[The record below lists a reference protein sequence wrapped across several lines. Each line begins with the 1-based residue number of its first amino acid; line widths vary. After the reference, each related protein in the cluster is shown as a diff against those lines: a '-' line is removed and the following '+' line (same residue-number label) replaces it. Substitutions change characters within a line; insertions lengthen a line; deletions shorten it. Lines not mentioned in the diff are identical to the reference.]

1 MLTNY
6 HTHTKRCRHANG
18 EDREYIENAIKA
30 GIKILGFSDHA
41 PYLFDETWYYSH
53 YRMYVDQIEEY
64 TSSINALK
72 REYQSDIQIHLGFEL
87 EYYKTTH
94 QKEIEFLRKYNPE
107 YLVLGQHFVGGET
120 TGCYVS
126 CQSDDSVLTQY
137 VSECIEALKTG
148 HFTYI
153 AHPDIIGYDYSDE
166 AIDKEYTRLLT
177 FAKENGYPIEINC
190 LGIQNRRWYPRRK
203 IFELASTIGN
213 EVIVGIDA
221 HSPNVI
227 SKQSFETA
235 HAFVD
240 GLNLN
245 VISKLNL
252 KKP

>member
-53 YRMYVDQIEEY
+53 YRMYIDQIEEY

-72 REYQSDIQIHLGFEL
+72 REYQSDIQIYLGFEL

-166 AIDKEYTRLLT
+166 AITAVSANGGHLAAICAAPLVLGRRGLLEGKRATCFPGFESELRGAEIVNADFVTDGNVTTGRGMEYSLP
-177 FAKENGYPIEINC
+177 FAKELVRVALEN
-190 LGIQNRRWYPRRK
+190 K
-203 IFELASTIGN
+203 
-213 EVIVGIDA
+213 
-221 HSPNVI
+221 
-227 SKQSFETA
+227 
-235 HAFVD
+235 
-240 GLNLN
+240 
-245 VISKLNL
+245 
-252 KKP
+252 